1 MQCLLTAL
9 KAESQPLIDNFDLK
23 KDLSFP
29 FPVFKRDDL
38 YLIGIGVGKRKIKDR
53 IDAFYQSI
61 NHEIVQFINV
71 GIAGGNHSSTKIG
84 ACYLLHKI
92 KDETTGKTYYPDI
105 LIKHNFEEKSLVT
118 VQKGISNG
126 GNKFSGLVDMEA
138 LEIFKICSSH
148 IPVHRMAF
156 LKIVSDPMDLDVVEF
171 TFHKVSGLVSS
182 KLKEIENF
190 ITEFKNLLSTE
201 KPILNKSDFEWIHSI
216 SNHYSI
222 TETQQQ
228 QLIHRSKGFRLRNQI
243 VPFPEI
249 NQDKPKSK
257 TDRNQIFKNIC
268 AELSA

>member
-53 IDAFYQSI
+53 IDAFYQSF

-105 LIKHNFEEKSLVT
+105 LIKHNFEEKALVT
-118 VQKGISNG
+118 VENVISDG
-126 GNKFSGLVDMEA
+126 EGAYKWLVDMEA
-138 LEIFKICSSH
+138 SEIFNVCSSLV
-148 IPVHRMAF
+148 PVHRLAF
-156 LKIVSDPMDLDVVEF
+156 LKIVSDYMNLEF
-171 TFHKVSGLVSS
+171 E
-182 KLKEIENF
+182 EI
-190 ITEFKNLLSTE
+190 IAQ
-201 KPILNKSDFEWIHSI
+201 PI
-216 SNHYSI
+216 SNLIALYLDSI
-222 TETQQQ
+222 ELFLSQLEGMLLEEYQILSEDDLIWINETVQKISLTKTQSL
-228 QLIHRSKGFRLRNQI
+228 QLLQRAKGFRLRTI
-243 VPFPEI
+243 ESPFP
-249 NQDKPKSK
+249 
-257 TDRNQIFKNIC
+257 
-268 AELSA
+268 

>member
-118 VQKGISNG
+118 VESVISDG
-126 GNKFSGLVDMEA
+126 EDVYKGLVDMEA
-138 LEIFKICSSH
+138 SEIFNVCSSLV
-148 IPVHRMAF
+148 PVHRMAF
-156 LKIVSDPMDLDVVEF
+156 LKIVSDHMNLEFEEIIAQPISNLISLHLDIIESF
-171 TFHKVSGLVSS
+171 LSQ
-182 KLKEIENF
+182 LKGMLLEEN
-190 ITEFKNLLSTE
+190 
-201 KPILNKSDFEWIHSI
+201 PILSEKDLIWVNEIVQQMSLTK
-216 SNHYSI
+216 
-222 TETQQQ
+222 TQSL
-228 QLIHRSKGFRLRNQI
+228 QLLHRAKGFRLRTFES
-243 VPFPEI
+243 PFPEL
-249 NQDKPKSK
+249 QK
-257 TDRNQIFKNIC
+257 TPSLNKTSQKKYFKQIC
-268 AELSA
+268 DQLSA